1 MCDYR
6 QSRLLSDELCPSSPT
21 REVVYTMCVSVYS
34 WVLKQVSHRDDHSQ
48 GSLGKRLPHQRAWG
62 ARPLCAQGVGPG
74 VGVWLL

>member
-1 MCDYR
+1 
-6 QSRLLSDELCPSSPT
+6 
-21 REVVYTMCVSVYS
+21 MCVSVYS